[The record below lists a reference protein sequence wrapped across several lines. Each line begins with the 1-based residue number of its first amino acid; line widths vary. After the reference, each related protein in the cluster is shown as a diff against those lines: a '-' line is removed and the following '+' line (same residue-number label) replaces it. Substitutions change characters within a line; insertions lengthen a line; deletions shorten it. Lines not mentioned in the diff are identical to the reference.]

1 MADLVRL
8 SVNDG
13 IAWLVLNRPQ
23 VLNALNQAIVQE
35 YAAHVLALRERKDV
49 RVILTRGEGRGF
61 CAGSDLHEL
70 RGMSAAEAASSERQQ
85 AQAFALLD
93 SLPQPTIA
101 LTHGY
106 ALGGGLQVALYH
118 DFHLTT
124 ASATLGLPEVE
135 LGWTPPWA
143 LGRLMDVVG
152 NSVAR
157 WLLLTCIKIQG
168 NQARE
173 IGLVNE
179 VVPDD
184 QLLER
189 GEAMARQLA
198 SFPPEGLKRTK
209 ALLNQMSPLR
219 QDHWDSHASAAFEH
233 CFRSPE
239 CQERLATFTARQR
252 TRTKVPSTK
261 APTHK

>member
-8 SVNDG
+8 SVSDG

-23 VLNALNQAIVQE
+23 VLNALDQAIVQE
-35 YAAHVLALRERKDV
+35 YAAHVLTLRERKDV

-70 RGMSAAEAASSERQQ
+70 SGMSAAEAASSERRQ
-85 AQAFALLD
+85 AEAFALLD

-124 ASATLGLPEVE
+124 ESTTLGLPEVE

-143 LGRLMDVVG
+143 LGRLMDV
-152 NSVAR
+152 
-157 WLLLTCIKIQG
+157 
-168 NQARE
+168 
-173 IGLVNE
+173 E
-179 VVPDD
+179 VKRRKPENRQHCRPLAATDLYQD
-184 QLLER
+184 P
-189 GEAMARQLA
+189 GESSQRNRLGQR
-198 SFPPEGLKRTK
+198 SRPRR
-209 ALLNQMSPLR
+209 S
-219 QDHWDSHASAAFEH
+219 ASAKR
-233 CFRSPE
+233 RSSGTPP
-239 CQERLATFTARQR
+239 RLLPTRRSEKDQDLTQPDVATE
-252 TRTKVPSTK
+252 TRSLG
-261 APTHK
+261 

>member
-8 SVNDG
+8 SVSDG

-23 VLNALNQAIVQE
+23 VLNALDQAIVQE
-35 YAAHVLALRERKDV
+35 YAAHVLTLRERKDV

-70 RGMSAAEAASSERQQ
+70 SGMSAAEAASSERQQ
-85 AQAFALLD
+85 AEAFALLD

-124 ASATLGLPEVE
+124 ESATLGLPEVE

-143 LGRLMDVVG
+143 VGRLMDVVG
-152 NSVAR
+152 NSTAR
-157 WLLLTCIKIQG
+157 WLLLTCTKIRG
-168 NQARE
+168 EQARE

-184 QLLER
+184 QLLQR
-189 GEAMARQLA
+189 GETLARQLA

-209 ALLNQMSPLR
+209 TLLNQMSPLR
-219 QDHWDSHASAAFEH
+219 QDHWDAHASAAFEH
-233 CFRSPE
+233 CFRSPK
-239 CQERLATFTARQR
+239 CQERLEAFTARR
-252 TRTKVPSTK
+252 KK
-261 APTHK
+261 

>member
-1 MADLVRL
+1 MSDLVRL
-8 SVNDG
+8 SVSDG
-13 IAWLVLNRPQ
+13 IAWLILNRPQ
-23 VLNALNQAIVQE
+23 VLNALNQALVQE
-35 YAAHVLALRERKDV
+35 YAAHVVALREREDV
-49 RVILTRGEGRGF
+49 RVVLTRGEGRGF

-70 RGMSAAEAASSERQQ
+70 RGMSPAEAASSERQQ
-85 AQAFALLD
+85 AEAFALLD

-124 ASATLGLPEVE
+124 TSATLGLPEVE

-152 NSVAR
+152 NSTAR
-157 WLLLTCIKIQG
+157 WLLLTCTRIQG
-168 NQARE
+168 EQAKE

-184 QLLER
+184 QLRHR
-189 GEAMARQLA
+189 GEALARRLA
-198 SFPPEGLKRTK
+198 SFPAEGLKRTK
-209 ALLNQMSPLR
+209 TLLNQMSPLR
-219 QDHWDSHASAAFEH
+219 QDHWDAYASAAFEH

-239 CQERLATFTARQR
+239 CQAGLAAFGARR
-252 TRTKVPSTK
+252 RTK
-261 APTHK
+261 